1 MKRTWY
7 ISKKVGACWNEIRIM
22 ESPGI
27 GMERSCGWPGMV
39 ATHGSVVQGTGVMLW
54 PWIRRRT
61 QVHLTAGS
69 FNLSSAFLFQILG
82 HYHVVIGIIKVEV
95 GERKVYMERWG
106 PSIPLAHV
114 QCSVLALR
122 CLSIRVLACGVTSG
136 CLTPVCSHS
145 SSLSYLTISSLYRFR
160 KKMQKRRRHHHNL
173 WKCKKSLSNRIFM
186 LGCGLR
192 VWASSFWI
200 CYAGRDLKASL

>member
-1 MKRTWY
+1 
-7 ISKKVGACWNEIRIM
+7 
-22 ESPGI
+22 
-27 GMERSCGWPGMV
+27 MERSCGWPGMV

-106 PSIPLAHV
+106 PSIPLAHI
-114 QCSVLALR
+114 QCSVFALR
-122 CLSIRVLACGVTSG
+122 CLSITVLACGVTSG
-136 CLTPVCSHS
+136 YLNPVCSHS
-145 SSLSYLTISSLYRFR
+145 SSWSYLTISRLYRCR
-160 KKMQKRRRHHHNL
+160 KKCRRDQDTITTYGNVRNL
-173 WKCKKSLSNRIFM
+173 CLIEFSYQDVGSGSGHLHSGYAM
-186 LGCGLR
+186 LGGIWRHLCR
-192 VWASSFWI
+192 MW
-200 CYAGRDLKASL
+200 D